1 MSSNKSKRKIFLFAS
16 EIAIITGHN
25 TYQKPKKVIDRLIS
39 EYFPEL
45 LEGVPTVPLDNREYI
60 EYVSKKNNIDISK
73 ELRAT
78 DNSKNTAEL
87 DKNRKVLL
95 EKLETSLKE
104 KNPEIS
110 KKELAEVKKAA
121 GSAVNTNFGTKY
133 ENTGIEEY
141 FKKTG
146 RPVVEDNFFYKY
158 KLLETEDFDLYI
170 GGRVDGLLL
179 DKETGEITRVVEVKN
194 RMRKLF
200 NKLRDYERVQCHVYM
215 RLLGTKEADLIE
227 IYKRSSV
234 ECESSIITVEFSET
248 FYKNEIEARIYNFIN
263 SFIEELKKQESK

>member
-1 MSSNKSKRKIFLFAS
+1 MGSKKRKIFLFAS

-25 TYQKPKKVIDRLIS
+25 PYQKPKKVIDRLIS

-60 EYVSKKNNIDISK
+60 EYISKKNDIDISK

-95 EKLETSLKE
+95 EKLETSLLK
-104 KNPEIS
+104 KNPEITKQEIS
-110 KKELAEVKKAA
+110 EVKKAA
-121 GSAVNTNFGTKY
+121 SSAANTNFGTKY

-141 FKKTG
+141 SRKTG
-146 RPVVEDNFFYKY
+146 FPVVEDNFFYRF
-158 KLLETEDFDLYI
+158 KLLETTDFDLYI
-170 GGRVDGLLL
+170 GGRVDGVLV
-179 DKETGEITRVVEVKN
+179 DHETGNIKRVVEVKN

-200 NKLRDYERVQCHVYM
+200 NKLRDYEKVQCHIYM
-215 RLLGTKEADLIE
+215 KLLNTKEADLIE

-234 ECESSIITVEFSET
+234 ECESSIITIDYSET

-263 SFIEELKKQESK
+263 SFIEELKKQGD